1 MLSFTFCSFSSQ
13 ASSQAPRMESFWCSE
28 AQTGAEVEK
37 ELCTRSISLD
47 DSWCFISKHQWTCT
61 SVRCSPACNLSQPGS
76 FKNACQL
83 QETNAL
89 LGSSALVFVQRL
101 VEFLCVTGRFIWL
114 CTATVFSGHVWFPE
128 KELVEEGV
136 DGVGTLHHDH
146 VTSFLND
153 LQEGKQEDLETQNK
167 CQRLDQKVSQS

>member
-1 MLSFTFCSFSSQ
+1 MLSFTFCSFSSH
-13 ASSQAPRMESFWCSE
+13 ASSQAAPRMESFWCSE

-37 ELCTRSISLD
+37 NLCLHPFLFIGR
-47 DSWCFISKHQWTCT
+47 WCFISKQQWTCT
-61 SVRCSPACNLSQPGS
+61 SLRCSPACNLSQPGS
-76 FKNACQL
+76 QL

-89 LGSSALVFVQRL
+89 LGSWPLVFVQRL
-101 VEFLCVTGRFIWL
+101 VEFLCADCVTGSFIWL
-114 CTATVFSGHVWFPE
+114 CPDTVFSGHVWFPE

-153 LQEGKQEDLETQNK
+153 LQEGEQEDLETQNK
-167 CQRLDQKVSQS
+167 CQRLDPKLSQS